1 MLDRLS
7 RAIEARDPHS
17 EGHSERVTRLAVVVA
32 ERLGWSDEEIE
43 TLQVGGALHDIGK
56 VAVSRQVLCKPASL
70 TPEEREEVE
79 VHPSVGAALVER
91 WPLASEAVPYVLC
104 HHERWDG
111 CGYPRG
117 LAQDEIPLGA
127 RLLGIADAFD
137 AMTSTRAYREALPV
151 DAACAELVRC
161 AGTQFDPDLV
171 EAFLAAWSPAGQ
183 HAVSV

>member
-1 MLDRLS
+1 M
-7 RAIEARDPHS
+7 
-17 EGHSERVTRLAVVVA
+17 
-32 ERLGWSDEEIE
+32 
-43 TLQVGGALHDIGK
+43 
-56 VAVSRQVLCKPASL
+56 
-70 TPEEREEVE
+70 E
-79 VHPSVGAALVER
+79 VHPRSAPPRRALAACIR
-91 WPLASEAVPYVLC
+91 RVPYVLC

-137 AMTSTRAYREALPV
+137 AMTSTRAYREALSV
-151 DAACAELVRC
+151 DAACAELAHC

-171 EAFLAAWSPAGQ
+171 EAFLAVWSPAGQ